1 MLQLAVWVV
10 SFVLALFLSSP
21 IAGAVFDGLI
31 AEGIKSSLSESLQG
45 SELLSPAEKVET
57 LLDGLPAPISSI
69 LENNEGLR
77 DALEEMDE
85 DSAVTADSVA
95 HSVVNKVVRPVTVV
109 LLRFV
114 VFFILFIGLLFVLRF
129 VKKLLK
135 PVSHLPIIRKV
146 DGILGALL
154 GVFKGIIFVLAV
166 VSVIRIV
173 AALSSPDALISQKT
187 VDDTWLVS
195 WISDIN
201 PITNM
206 F

>member
-1 MLQLAVWVV
+1 M
-10 SFVLALFLSSP
+10 LALFLSSP

-31 AEGIKSSLSESLQG
+31 AEGVESSLSESLQG

-146 DGILGALL
+146 DGTLGALL